1 MSDELSYLFPNS
13 SPDFLARNSRKA
25 LKLERDSSD
34 ASLEKKKVQGRSGQK
49 FLIRITSIRKRLID
63 EDNLCGKYHC
73 DLCRYA
79 SGGVF
84 GDEAGKT
91 KIEIT
96 QRKVEKGEEEKTLIE
111 IYSLLDK

>member
-1 MSDELSYLFPNS
+1 MSNELSLFFPNS
-13 SPDFLARNSRKA
+13 SPDFLARNSRKTP
-25 LKLERDSSD
+25 KLERDSSN
-34 ASLEKKKVQGRSGQK
+34 APLEKKKVQGRSSQK
-49 FLIRITSIRKRLID
+49 FFIRITSIRKRLID

-111 IYSLLDK
+111 IFLID